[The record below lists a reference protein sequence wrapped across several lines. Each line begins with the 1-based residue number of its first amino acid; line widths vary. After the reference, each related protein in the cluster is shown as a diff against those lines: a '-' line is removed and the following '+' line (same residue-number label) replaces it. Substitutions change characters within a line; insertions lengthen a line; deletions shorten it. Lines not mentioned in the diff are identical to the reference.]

1 MPGGGPG
8 GFSPPHFSSL
18 LPDPTRC
25 QQTQAGKPLMLH
37 HIFPVRMDSDRA
49 PLNCKSKR
57 NLPSLQWL
65 LDRDLSK
72 TIREINNR

>member
-8 GFSPPHFSSL
+8 GFSPPHFSFL
-18 LPDPTRC
+18 LPTRC
-25 QQTQAGKPLMLH
+25 QQAQAGKPLMPPPHL
-37 HIFPVRMDSDRA
+37 PSQDGLGPCTLKPQV
-49 PLNCKSKR
+49 KR

-72 TIREINNR
+72 MIREINNR